1 VTRVPTIGLRDGA
14 ARDTDQADDEDRHQ
28 SGGDRD
34 DAGSPVAESKHV
46 IIYDAGQS
54 MSIPP

>member
-1 VTRVPTIGLRDGA
+1 MGRR